1 MADYSFMKTG
11 FDLTEPTTIGEQ
23 QKQIVALIALFTEN
37 ALRNACVYIKH
48 SPRTQVTTE
57 DIKRGLML
65 EVFLFT
71 KRPGVV
77 EKAKEI
83 KNELENYENS
93 DDDESHI
100 VDSDEEEEEFA
111 PNLCNCA
118 FCTCITDIYKRW
130 DDWTPST
137 AIEKILHKHINNM

>member
-1 MADYSFMKTG
+1 MKTG
-11 FDLTEPTTIGEQ
+11 FDLTETTTIDEQ
-23 QKQIVALIALFTEN
+23 QKHIVALIALFTEN

-48 SPRTQVTTE
+48 STRKQVTVE

-71 KRPGVV
+71 KRPEVV

-83 KNELENYENS
+83 KDELDSYEDS
-93 DDDESHI
+93 DNDDESHI
-100 VDSDEEEEEFA
+100 VEDEEEEEEEFA
-111 PNLCNCA
+111 ENSCNCP

-130 DDWTPST
+130 DNWSPST
-137 AIEKILHKHINNM
+137 SIEKILHKHINNM